1 MLSQKSA
8 FSRGSSRLERSIQR
22 IVLGLAVVAG
32 CVACSEEA
40 SAQAPFGFG
49 FQPYGFYQPYGS
61 VYRSSIP
68 NPPYFATN
76 PPVYYGTRHYRPYG
90 VSPFASPPMVS
101 AGADYRS
108 QAAPMNQRR
117 GYVGPVSNPYICKAG
132 ETTSHLVTKT
142 KVVATEQSEVAE
154 DSEAETTLVAN
165 SAGFTPG
172 KVQTNPFVSSELQF
186 AQR

>member
-1 MLSQKSA
+1 MK
-8 FSRGSSRLERSIQR
+8 RSIQR
-22 IVLGLAVVAG
+22 LFLGLAVVAG
-32 CVACSEEA
+32 CVACCEEA
-40 SAQAPFGFG
+40 SAQSPYAFG

-90 VSPFASPPMVS
+90 VSPFASPPVVS
-101 AGADYRS
+101 PGADYRS
-108 QAAPMNQRR
+108 QVAPMNQRR

-132 ETTSHLVTKT
+132 ESTSHLVTKSKADAT
-142 KVVATEQSEVAE
+142 KSSEVAA
-154 DSEAETTLVAN
+154 DSESATTLVSN
-165 SAGFTPG
+165 SADFTPG
-172 KVQTNPFVSSELQF
+172 KVQANPFVSAELQF